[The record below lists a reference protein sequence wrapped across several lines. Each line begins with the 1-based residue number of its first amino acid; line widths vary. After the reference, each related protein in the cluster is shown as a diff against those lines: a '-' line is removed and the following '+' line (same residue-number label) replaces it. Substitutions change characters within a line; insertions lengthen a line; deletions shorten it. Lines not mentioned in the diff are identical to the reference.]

1 MAINPNLLVIKPVDE
16 LQSVTGLQEGEILF
30 YDVSDAD
37 VPLKKISIDTF
48 NNLSKTA
55 KPLKPTDGSPSI
67 EGLYIPTES
76 GTYANA
82 GGLEAQEGYY
92 TLFFYDGIN
101 WTKSQTQ
108 LPGVSVSPEFDPAND
123 TDAQG
128 AKQISEWIK
137 DSPENIGAIGYG
149 SSSEVNVPLTFVQ
162 DAYVGTDGAIV
173 PWATSS
179 ITDFIY
185 IPLNCQ
191 KLIVDRADEIPISFW
206 TQDETFISV
215 VQVSPTPQ
223 FNYEIS
229 IPPNAKKI
237 IYCRSKLNIQ
247 DASLKF
253 VTVISNDY
261 YKFDDILSKEN
272 KLAGKKIAWFGTSI
286 PAGYP
291 KENNQNT
298 WAYPNIIANRNFAS
312 IYNNSV
318 PNGVIRSF
326 KSDGS
331 SLGSPR
337 NLLAFTNV
345 SNAVN
350 YENKILEVIGTSNEP
365 DIIVFDYGVNDYD
378 SDPTD
383 INNYASFNMTSES
396 LNSFMGSLN
405 FVIKK
410 VLEQRPNM
418 KIYLITHYSD
428 DSFSPG
434 IASFANVNRAIE
446 KVGQYWGIP
455 TLQLCY
461 KTGWV
466 IKNGINIIDMIMDD
480 TIHPA
485 AAPTPVNVNKLADI
499 IEGFLLTN

>member
-48 NNLSKTA
+48 NNISKTA

-67 EGLYIPTES
+67 EGLYMPTES
-76 GTYANA
+76 GAYANA
-82 GGLEAQEGYY
+82 GGLVAQEGYY

-101 WTKSQTQ
+101 WTKSESE
-108 LPGVSVSPEFDPAND
+108 LPMITVASDFDPAND

-128 AKQISEWIK
+128 ARQISEWIK
-137 DSPENIGAIGYG
+137 DSPENIGATKYG
-149 SSSEVNVPLTFVQ
+149 SLPEINVPLTFIQ
-162 DAYVGTDGAIV
+162 DAYVWIDGTINSIGTAE
-173 PWATSS
+173 
-179 ITDFIY
+179 ITDFID
-185 IPLNCQ
+185 IPQ
-191 KLIVDRADEIPISFW
+191 GYSKLEVDRSDEVPISFW
-206 TQDETFISV
+206 TEDEGFIV
-215 VQVSPTPQ
+215 AIQVSPVPQ
-223 FNYEIS
+223 FNYQIN
-229 IPPNAKKI
+229 IPSNARKV

-253 VTVISNDY
+253 LEVVSNNY

-396 LNSFMGSLN
+396 LNTFMGSLN

-434 IASFANVNRAIE
+434 IASFSNVNRAIE
-446 KVGQYWGIP
+446 KVGQYWSIP

-466 IKNGINIIDMIMDD
+466 IKNGINVIDMIMDD